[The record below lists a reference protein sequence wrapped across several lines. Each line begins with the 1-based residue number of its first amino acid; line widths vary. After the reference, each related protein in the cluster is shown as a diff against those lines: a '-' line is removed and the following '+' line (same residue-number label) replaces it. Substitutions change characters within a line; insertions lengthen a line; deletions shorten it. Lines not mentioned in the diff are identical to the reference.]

1 MGLQMRILRAF
12 GFMIVAAT
20 VLGIGAFIGGT
31 IAQPALLEVL
41 PWHKTNGNK
50 I

>member
-1 MGLQMRILRAF
+1 MRILRAF

-20 VLGIGAFIGGT
+20 VLGIGAFIGT

-41 PWHKTNGNK
+41 PWHQTSVNK

>member
-12 GFMIVAAT
+12 GFIIVAAT

-31 IAQPALLEVL
+31 IARPALLEVL
-41 PWHKTNGNK
+41 PWHQTNGNK